1 MKKILVPV
9 DFSKI
14 TATTLATAVRLAGA
28 LQADVVLLHVAA
40 PEPEFVGYET
50 GPASVRDAVAH
61 QLARE
66 HAQLQELRKSMNLP
80 HGSVTALAVQ
90 GYTVEKI
97 LAEAKRLP
105 ADMIIMGSH
114 GHGGLH
120 HLLMGSV
127 AEGVLR
133 KAECP
138 VVLVPA
144 GPPTA

>member
-9 DFSKI
+9 DFSNVTDAALR
-14 TATTLATAVRLAGA
+14 TATTLAGA
-28 LQADVVLLHVAA
+28 LQAELILIHIAA

-50 GPASVRDAVAH
+50 GPASVRTAVAH
-61 QLARE
+61 QLAGE
-66 HAQLQELRKSMNLP
+66 HKRLQELQHALEGKSLR
-80 HGSVTALAVQ
+80 VTALLIQ

-97 LAEAKRLP
+97 LAEATRLA
-105 ADMIIMGSH
+105 ADLIVMGSH

-127 AEGVLR
+127 AEGVVR
-133 KAECP
+133 KAPCP

-144 GPPTA
+144 ARA